1 MTIVVQHRCQTEIK
15 VHKIDDN
22 RREAHYITCHWI
34 AIFAIL
40 LVWSDLS
47 LFSVSLSFWDSP
59 SFLRLLT
66 FYRMILVVL
75 QTSTSTS
82 ALLFFAMAA
91 LFFMFKG
98 RDNYL
103 MISDCKYINQSSM
116 INYQYG
122 HPFYN
127 HIGNLRV
134 MNDINHY
141 TNMRTDCVYTL
152 FHKET
157 QSIFTLR
164 LYCSLYANC

>member
-1 MTIVVQHRCQTEIK
+1 MTADLK
-15 VHKIDDN
+15 L
-22 RREAHYITCHWI
+22 ITS
-34 AIFAIL
+34 
-40 LVWSDLS
+40 LVIELQYSP
-47 LFSVSLSFWDSP
+47 FFWFGQIYHCFQYHSRFETVP
-59 SFLRLLT
+59 HFCVYWH

-152 FHKET
+152 FKISRGSEIHTKFWDCHTDLTDTGIKCT
-157 QSIFTLR
+157 QEWQENLAI
-164 LYCSLYANC
+164 CI

>member
-1 MTIVVQHRCQTEIK
+1 
-15 VHKIDDN
+15 
-22 RREAHYITCHWI
+22 
-34 AIFAIL
+34 
-40 LVWSDLS
+40 
-47 LFSVSLSFWDSP
+47 
-59 SFLRLLT
+59 
-66 FYRMILVVL
+66 MILVVL
-75 QTSTSTS
+75 QMSTSTS

-98 RDNYL
+98 RHNYL
-103 MISDCKYINQSSM
+103 MISDCKYLNRSSM

-122 HPFYN
+122 NPFYN

-141 TNMRTDCVYTL
+141 TNMRTDCVCTL

-157 QSIFTLR
+157 QSIFTLH